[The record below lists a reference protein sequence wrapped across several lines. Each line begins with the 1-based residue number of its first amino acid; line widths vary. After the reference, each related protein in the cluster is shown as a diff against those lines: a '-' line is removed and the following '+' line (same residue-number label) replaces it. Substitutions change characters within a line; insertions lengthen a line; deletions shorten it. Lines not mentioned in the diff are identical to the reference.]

1 PPIGSETALTL
12 TALTATSPQTGAIS
26 YVWAGPAFGAKP
38 DTVTSTVVTFPSAAV
53 SDEGTY
59 VVYAVQNN
67 CISTPASFQ
76 VVIKQSPS
84 KPEIRTRNPL
94 CIGDDLSLQA
104 YSSMP
109 GPDNQLEYVWRGPG
123 TGFPVNAP
131 NAGVN
136 NVKFEDGGIYSITV
150 TSPATGCSSTTDTL
164 IQIGGYPEVK
174 FSKDTL
180 TLPTGFLL
188 NLAPVIINAADPGM
202 LPIAKYTWAPSR
214 DLSCNDDICSSPIAL
229 IKDNVCYSV
238 KATNIY
244 GCSGSDTICVKVFCQ
259 SSQIFIPNAF
269 TPKGDIPGNRRLV
282 VRASGISSVKSFRVF
297 NRWGRIVFEKN
308 NFPPNSPD
316 YGWDGTVNGKPADPG
331 VYVYTA
337 EVICENG
344 VPYTFKGN
352 VTLL

>member
-1 PPIGSETALTL
+1 
-12 TALTATSPQTGAIS
+12 
-26 YVWAGPAFGAKP
+26 
-38 DTVTSTVVTFPSAAV
+38 VV
-53 SDEGTY
+53 
-59 VVYAVQNN
+59 Q
-67 CISTPASFQ
+67 
-76 VVIKQSPS
+76 
-84 KPEIRTRNPL
+84 
-94 CIGDDLSLQA
+94 
-104 YSSMP
+104 
-109 GPDNQLEYVWRGPG
+109 
-123 TGFPVNAP
+123 
-131 NAGVN
+131 
-136 NVKFEDGGIYSITV
+136 
-150 TSPATGCSSTTDTL
+150 
-164 IQIGGYPEVK
+164 

-188 NLAPVIINAADPGM
+188 NLAPAIINAADPGI
-202 LPIAKYTWAPSR
+202 LPIAKYTWTPSR
-214 DLSCNDDICSSPIAL
+214 DLTCNDDICSSPIAL

-282 VRASGISSVKSFRVF
+282 VRASGVSSVRSFRVF

-316 YGWDGTVNGKPADPG
+316 FGWDGTVNGKPADPG